1 MKKILFLLLIILLP
15 LNIYAIDIKSKNAIL
30 YNLNDDSILYEVNSN
45 DRVYIASMTK
55 IMTALVALEK
65 IDNINDKVTMTS
77 PMFKDLVEQNASV
90 AGFKEGEVVTYKD
103 LLYGLMLPSGADAA
117 QGLAISTYGSVD
129 NFVKAMNNKA
139 KELDLKN
146 THFMNPTGLDDKNHY
161 SSVADVALFLKE
173 ALNNDDFEEIF
184 EADTYTTSNGKHV
197 FKATR
202 NKYNFDTS
210 FIDGSKTGFTYDA
223 GLCMASTSHK
233 DSINYLLVTANA
245 PYTNKTNHLVD
256 AKNIYEYYFN
266 NYDEITILNK
276 DELITT
282 ITLEDGREV
291 NYYSDIELKKY
302 LNKSCNI
309 TKGYNGSLDLNDYDI
324 GDKIGEYI
332 IKCDDN
338 IIYKKDIVLNIT
350 HSEDSKNIKY
360 KIIISLILISLIVGG
375 IISYGIFNKRRNKKR
390 VKNRNR

>member
-15 LNIYAIDIKSKNAIL
+15 LNIFAIDIKSKNAIL

-45 DRVYIASMTK
+45 DKVYIASMTK

-173 ALNNDDFEEIF
+173 ALNNDNFKEIF

-233 DSINYLLVTANA
+233 DGINYLLVTANA

-266 NYDEITILNK
+266 NYGEITILNK

-282 ITLEDGREV
+282 ITLEDGREI
-291 NYYSDIELKKY
+291 NYYSDIDLKKY

-350 HSEDSKNIKY
+350 HSEDSKNMNY
-360 KIIISLILISLIVGG
+360 KIIISLIFISLVIGG
-375 IISYGIFNKRRNKKR
+375 IICYGIFNKRRNKKR
-390 VKNRNR
+390 VKNTNR